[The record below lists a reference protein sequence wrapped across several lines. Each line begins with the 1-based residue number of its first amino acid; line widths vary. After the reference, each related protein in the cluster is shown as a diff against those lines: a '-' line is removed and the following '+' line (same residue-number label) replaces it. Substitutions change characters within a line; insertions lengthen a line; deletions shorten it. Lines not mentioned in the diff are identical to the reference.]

1 MKILFIIGNG
11 FDINLG
17 MKTRYLDF
25 LENYKSIDTESE
37 LLNKLKNTIST
48 KLKDW
53 SDLELAL
60 GQYTEHLNS
69 LDEVD
74 EVVND
79 IGEKLSNYLLIEEKK
94 IDYDKVNGKKLYDYL
109 MYPENTLPKAD
120 INNINDFKEKWNNHH
135 WYINIITL
143 NYTRVLENLLQDD
156 IENITLKIRENKA
169 QITLQGIEHLHGYAK
184 HRMIMGVNDKSQI
197 INPSFHDNQDILET
211 LIKSECNKAQKHTID
226 DLCLQ
231 QINEANL
238 ICIFGSS
245 IGETDNMWWEIIGER
260 LKKDCQA
267 IIFTKCE
274 DIDPRISY
282 VKARK
287 ERALKRLFL
296 TRTKLSEEDKKS
308 IEDKIYVGVNTKMFE
323 GIIDS

>member
-79 IGEKLSNYLLIEEKK
+79 IGEKLSNYLLNEEKK
-94 IDYDKVNGKKLYDYL
+94 IDYNKVNGQKLHDYL
-109 MYPENTLPKAD
+109 MYPENTLPRAD
-120 INNINDFKEKWNNHH
+120 INNINDFKEKWINHH

-156 IENITLKIRENKA
+156 IENVILKVRENKA
-169 QITLQGIEHLHGYAK
+169 QITLQGIEHLHGYVK
-184 HRMIMGVNDKSQI
+184 NRMIMGVNDKSQI

-211 LIKSECNKAQKHTID
+211 LIKSQCNKAQKHTID
-226 DLCLQ
+226 DLCVQ

-260 LKKDCQA
+260 LKKDCQT

-296 TRTKLSEEDKKS
+296 TRTKLSEEDKLS

-323 GIIDS
+323 GILDI